1 MPELEMESARLAPAV
16 LVLQFVR
23 DLITVSPRHSYSRDE
38 VLILIDLVGHDRAL
52 FPDGLW
58 EAVEA
63 DQGGGNFM
71 RYWWFTFRLGIWRK
85 LQEIASK
92 VLSEEEKELL
102 LGELEGMDAKW
113 GHEPR
118 RLL

>member
-1 MPELEMESARLAPAV
+1 
-16 LVLQFVR
+16 
-23 DLITVSPRHSYSRDE
+23 
-38 VLILIDLVGHDRAL
+38 
-52 FPDGLW
+52 
-58 EAVEA
+58 
-63 DQGGGNFM
+63 M
-71 RYWWFTFRLGIWRK
+71 RYWWFTFRLAIWRK

>member
-1 MPELEMESARLAPAV
+1 MGCGKRLK
-16 LVLQFVR
+16 QTR
-23 DLITVSPRHSYSRDE
+23 
-38 VLILIDLVGHDRAL
+38 
-52 FPDGLW
+52 
-58 EAVEA
+58 
-63 DQGGGNFM
+63 GGGNFM

-102 LGELEGMDAKW
+102 LDELEGMDAKW
-113 GHEPR
+113 GHQPR